1 MRRSM
6 RSGAAATVFICVAL
20 VASARAQD
28 FSYDILPPGQYGN
41 LPTTVHS
48 TDQLPL
54 YDSLTPLRGNV
65 SVGDIERLYKPE
77 DFEPNGSTTSV
88 ETGRPGL
95 TILRD
100 SFGVPFIY
108 GTTLDDVW
116 FGVGFATAQ
125 DRALLLRLGRE
136 AARAIV
142 ADIPGVDPLML
153 LINASSFVPSAQTE
167 DLVTAQQERLVQAYG
182 GKGRQMLRDLGAYAD
197 GVTAGLQQSGGLDRP
212 WTVNDAIAIT
222 AFIGS
227 IFGNGGGDEVRN
239 SEFLARLRAQ
249 LGAKRGSRAF
259 VDLMAAND
267 PESPVT
273 IRQRFFYGVSGGN
286 VPRGSLLVDP
296 GSAQL
301 ATPGAPRRLASNFL
315 VASRERSASGE
326 TLFAAGRQ
334 RAYSYPGTVLE
345 ASLHGP
351 GILAPG
357 APVPGGGPYL
367 LIGRPAD
374 YAWSLTTAMNDNR
387 DQILVELCEPDG
399 SQPTRTSRFYRNR
412 GACRAMDRFDAGTL
426 DGVPVSFD
434 TTVYGPVQGT
444 ATVGGQPYAI
454 TLRRST
460 YGQDGLSLAALRDM
474 TLGGARH
481 PGSFFR
487 AANEFG
493 FTFNWV
499 YANRQHT
506 AYFSAGLLPRRASDT
521 NKLLPARGNGRF
533 DWITFLPV
541 LGHPHTVGG
550 PNGLFR
556 NWNNKPAPLWQTG
569 DDNHSYQSLQRVVMY
584 YDGWPR
590 RARIE
595 DVVSIMNRA
604 ATEDLRATQ
613 VWPVI
618 DRVLSGGP
626 APDALTAQAA
636 DLVTAWSAAGGSVL
650 DSDLDGFI
658 DAPGAAV
665 MAAAWNRLA
674 DAVLSPVLGPLVDNL
689 AALEPRHS
697 TGYLSGWYGY
707 VDKDLRTRLG
717 DRVRGRDS
725 LGDRGAR

>member
-167 DLVTAQQERLVQAYG
+167 DLVTAQQQKLVRAYG
-182 GKGRQMLRDLGAYAD
+182 AKGRQMLRDLAAYAD
-197 GVTAGLQQSGGLDRP
+197 GVTAGFQQSGGLDRP

-249 LGAKRGSRAF
+249 LGAKRGSHAF

-273 IRQRFFYGVSGGN
+273 MRRRFFYGVSGGN

-296 GSAQL
+296 GSVQL
-301 ATPGAPRRLASNFL
+301 AAPGVPRRLASNFL
-315 VASRERSASGE
+315 VASPERSATRE
-326 TLFAAGRQ
+326 TLFVAGPQ
-334 RAYSYPGTVLE
+334 LGYSYPGIVLE

-351 GILAPG
+351 GLLAQG
-357 APVPGGGPYL
+357 ALVPGGGPL
-367 LIGRPAD
+367 PAD
-374 YAWSLTTAMNDNR
+374 RSDHRLC
-387 DQILVELCEPDG
+387 VEPHHRHER
-399 SQPTRTSRFYRNR
+399 QSRS
-412 GACRAMDRFDAGTL
+412 D
-426 DGVPVSFD
+426 
-434 TTVYGPVQGT
+434 
-444 ATVGGQPYAI
+444 
-454 TLRRST
+454 
-460 YGQDGLSLAALRDM
+460 
-474 TLGGARH
+474 
-481 PGSFFR
+481 
-487 AANEFG
+487 
-493 FTFNWV
+493 
-499 YANRQHT
+499 
-506 AYFSAGLLPRRASDT
+506 PRRAVRAERVGADADVA
-521 NKLLPARGNGRF
+521 LLSSSGRVPGDGPLRRRHTRQRTRVVRHDRLRSGAGNGHRARQA
-533 DWITFLPV
+533 V
-541 LGHPHTVGG
+541 RHH
-550 PNGLFR
+550 
-556 NWNNKPAPLWQTG
+556 PAPL
-569 DDNHSYQSLQRVVMY
+569 H
-584 YDGWPR
+584 
-590 RARIE
+590 
-595 DVVSIMNRA
+595 
-604 ATEDLRATQ
+604 LRAGR
-613 VWPVI
+613 P
-618 DRVLSGGP
+618 L
-626 APDALTAQAA
+626 
-636 DLVTAWSAAGGSVL
+636 AGG
-650 DSDLDGFI
+650 
-658 DAPGAAV
+658 AA
-665 MAAAWNRLA
+665 
-674 DAVLSPVLGPLVDNL
+674 
-689 AALEPRHS
+689 
-697 TGYLSGWYGY
+697 
-707 VDKDLRTRLG
+707 
-717 DRVRGRDS
+717 
-725 LGDRGAR
+725 